1 MADDAFPSDSSF
13 VAQCNY
19 TSHPT
24 GITLGGS
31 PEICHMSLAELLPQI
46 QELSQ
51 SDKQKLMLL
60 LQRDLP
66 ESTGQDVLIAGQEY
80 LVWSPYNCSEA
91 ANTLMNLL
99 ETKQQNG

>member
-1 MADDAFPSDSSF
+1 MADHAFPRNYCF

-19 TSHPT
+19 TSHAT
-24 GITLGGS
+24 GITPGGS
-31 PEICHMSLAELLPQI
+31 PEICNMSLAELLPQI

-51 SDKQKLMLL
+51 SDKQELMRL

-66 ESTGQDVLIAGQEY
+66 ECTGQAVLVAGQEY
-80 LVWSPYNCSEA
+80 PVWSPYNCSEA

-99 ETKQQNG
+99 ETKQQHG